1 MSNNEEE
8 LSNSIM
14 AIRYK
19 MVFVGDIC
27 VGKTSI
33 MNRFI
38 SNEFQEEYD
47 VIKNF
52 LYFTFFKIQATIGVD
67 FSTKIIEFR
76 DNTIKLQIWD
86 SAGQERYKALIPS
99 YVRGASIIFI
109 IYDISDHKSF
119 LNIES
124 WINFIKQVNTDES
137 LLVLCGNK
145 NDLERQVN
153 YKDGYELAQKNGM
166 MFFETSAKNCYNINL
181 MMFTT
186 IAKLPFFSQFEIDKD
201 DLIKELEK
209 INGKEGNVVEE
220 KKNDLNIKQEDNN
233 NNQVQPTKIL
243 IRKRKQNCCC

>member
-1 MSNNEEE
+1 M
-8 LSNSIM
+8 
-14 AIRYK
+14 
-19 MVFVGDIC
+19 
-27 VGKTSI
+27 
-33 MNRFI
+33 
-38 SNEFQEEYD
+38 
-47 VIKNF
+47 
-52 LYFTFFKIQATIGVD
+52 
-67 FSTKIIEFR
+67 IEFR
-76 DNTIKLQIWD
+76 DNSIKLQIWD

-99 YVRGASIIFI
+99 YVRGAAIVFI
-109 IYDISDHKSF
+109 IYDISDQKSF
-119 LNIES
+119 INVEN

-186 IAKLPFFSQFEIDKD
+186 IAQLPFFSQFEIDKD

-220 KKNDLNIKQEDNN
+220 KNNDLNIKQEDNN

-243 IRKRKQNCCC
+243 IRKRKQNCGC